1 MNKLK
6 ETLYQFRNYL
16 GHFTKRPKKK
26 GKPKLTLANKKTVN
40 LAVLS
45 GLAFIL
51 LVGLLGGIRAMTL
64 SSQVTDLKKAVSSNK
79 SASSTSSATT
89 IDNRLQYYLN
99 DFVKCYFTIPADSDG
114 QTKQAKQLKRFY
126 GSEPDIQAQGQVKN
140 PSQLSWSR

>member
-26 GKPKLTLANKKTVN
+26 GKPKLTIANKKTVN

-64 SSQVTDLKKAVSSNK
+64 SSQVTDLKKAVMPK
-79 SASSTSSATT
+79 QKRATT
-89 IDNRLQYYLN
+89 LPAYLG
-99 DFVKCYFTIPADSDG
+99 FLVCLPVKQIR
-114 QTKQAKQLKRFY
+114 K
-126 GSEPDIQAQGQVKN
+126 V
-140 PSQLSWSR
+140 

>member
-26 GKPKLTLANKKTVN
+26 GKPKLTIANKKTVN

-51 LVGLLGGIRAMTL
+51 
-64 SSQVTDLKKAVSSNK
+64 
-79 SASSTSSATT
+79 
-89 IDNRLQYYLN
+89 
-99 DFVKCYFTIPADSDG
+99 
-114 QTKQAKQLKRFY
+114 
-126 GSEPDIQAQGQVKN
+126 
-140 PSQLSWSR
+140 